1 MDITEMHLYIDLEL
15 NKLNSN
21 LYEIIL
27 PEEKDYFLNRAQERF
42 VKTRYS
48 AMSNPKRQGFEMTEK
63 RIDDLRRLLVPNYYD
78 YALVLPS
85 TDFDYETK
93 LRFYF
98 PDDYMLLTSSRSKL
112 THNHCGVLTPIL
124 NTEIV
129 NISALNIPNV
139 ESYAGLTVT
148 VDGNDIIDFGNS
160 PSLDALTNKDKS
172 IALQYILDTLNAD
185 PVAKADGWNFYSSY
199 RGTIA
204 DIVGVKT
211 SSGNITLA
219 VDGNTVDKDTVETS
233 YEYLTATGNPEVS
246 PNRFAQQDDVYI
258 MAVDPFNKTNAFEG
272 PLTIIQT
279 DSIDVFYD
287 PNSFIV
293 NQIAISYIRKPKLM
307 SSNPT
312 INQSC
317 ELSDETHSE
326 IVRDAVNLLL
336 ETMEATG
343 RLQSS
348 LGVEQTNE

>member
-148 VDGNDIIDFGNS
+148 VDVTS
-160 PSLDALTNKDKS
+160 VPLPLLATLTNKDKS
-172 IALQYILDTLNAD
+172 IALQYILDTLNA
-185 PVAKADGWNFYSSY
+185 AGIADWNFYSSY

-211 SSGNITLA
+211 SFGNITLV
-219 VDGNTVDKDTVETS
+219 VDSIPLVDKDTVEIS
-233 YEYLTATGNPEVS
+233 YEYLTATGNREVS

-307 SSNPT
+307 SSI